1 MSRNNW
7 TNLRSILYVVVSSL
21 IVLPLSAQEYLE
33 PLPGNASLRYATES
47 FTKASFKTP
56 LPLPFVDDFSYNS
69 IYPDPVL
76 WADNQVFINSNFPIM
91 PPSVGVATFDGL
103 NPDGQPWRTGNPNAF
118 GSSDTLTSQMIA
130 MAGLGAGDSVYLSF
144 FIQPQGLGNPPESR
158 DSLVLEFRVN
168 DSTWRRMWS
177 RSPVGLKV
185 DSFYQVFVQVADP
198 VFFTDEFQF
207 RYRNYASLTGNVDHW
222 HLDYVVLDKNR
233 TISDSLLNDVA
244 FYRNG
249 RSLLKRY
256 YSMPLEQIR
265 GFETDELADSIYAAS
280 TNHFNVVKNTTFRF
294 DARDECSGNILKSDF
309 FQTIN
314 FPAFTDTVL
323 LEENYK
329 TELANLFAGTPCDS
343 LVVTTRYF
351 LNNSPPD
358 PSTNFNDTV
367 AHRQLFHNYFAYD
380 DGSAEVAYRIEGNF
394 AKVALRYVL
403 NKPDTLRGI
412 QVHWAHVDKDI
423 SGDLVNLIIWKRLDQ
438 PSGQA
443 DEEIF
448 RRDLE
453 LPRYMDELNGFFTYV
468 LDTPLAVSDTIF
480 IGFQQVGSDNFRF
493 GFDRNQNASQHL
505 FFHTS
510 GTWKTSSLP
519 GAVMMRP
526 VVGSPIPFQVGI
538 PEMAPEALEVYPN
551 PATHTLFI
559 RWPDTVVEGT
569 LRMYD
574 MQGRIHYQAGGR
586 TDNIDMSDMPA
597 GIYLVHLVGKDGSI
611 RFSTKVVKTRN

>member
-1 MSRNNW
+1 MRKNNL
-7 TNLRSILYVVVSSL
+7 TGLGSFL
-21 IVLPLSAQEYLE
+21 IVVIGSLMAMPLSAQEYLE
-33 PLPGNASLRYATES
+33 PLPGNAALQHSKEA
-47 FTKASFKTP
+47 FAKVSFKTAV
-56 LPLPFVDDFSYNS
+56 PLPFVDDFSYNS
-69 IYPDPVL
+69 VFPDPAL
-76 WADNQVFINSNFPIM
+76 WAENQVFINSTFPIM

-103 NPDGQPWRTGNPNAF
+103 GPDGQPWRPGNPTAY
-118 GSSDTLTSQMIA
+118 GSSDTLTSQQIA

-144 FIQPQGLGNPPESR
+144 FIQPQGLGNAPESR

-168 DSTWRRMWS
+168 DSTWQRIWGRN
-177 RSPVGLKV
+177 PVGLKV
-185 DSFYQVFVQVADP
+185 DSFYQVFVRVADP

-207 RYRNYASLTGNVDHW
+207 RFRNYASLTGNVDHW

-233 TISDSLLNDVA
+233 TVNDSLLNDVA

-256 YSMPLEQIR
+256 YAMPLEQIR
-265 GFETDELADSIYAAS
+265 GFEGDELADSIYAAS

-294 DARDECSGNILKSDF
+294 NAVEECTGSLLKTDF

-323 LEENYK
+323 LKENYK
-329 TELANLFAGTPCDS
+329 TELATLFAATSCDS

-358 PSTNFNDTV
+358 PSTSFNDTV
-367 AHRQLFHNYFAYD
+367 VHRQIFHNYFAYD
-380 DGSAEVAYRIEGNF
+380 DGTAEVAYRIEGNF

-423 SGDLVNLIIWKRLDQ
+423 SSDLINLIIWKRLDH

-443 DEEIF
+443 DEEIY

-453 LPRYMDELNGFFTYV
+453 LPHYVDELNGFFTYV

-493 GFDRNQNASQHL
+493 GFDRNHNASQHL

-526 VVGSPIPFQVGI
+526 VVGDPIPFQVGI
-538 PEMAPEALEVYPN
+538 PDRFPQTLEVYPN
-551 PATHTLFI
+551 PTTGILYL
-559 RWPDTVVEGT
+559 RWPEGLADATVRVF
-569 LRMYD
+569 D
-574 MQGRIHYQAGGR
+574 MQGRTQLNATGR
-586 TDNIDMSDMPA
+586 TDRIDLSGLSD
-597 GIYLVHLVGKDGSI
+597 GIYLIHLTAADGSI
-611 RFSTKVVKTRN
+611 IYSNKVVKTR